1 MDIRICAVLAFAES
15 LAIYELNKAY
25 QRPVLSTT
33 DFGIGVLALLGL
45 QWMLLKIYR
54 VFIYPHFLSPLR
66 QLPGPKDGHFLV
78 GQMVNQ
84 YRASSPV
91 EVFLDWSRQWPDTP
105 LIKFFGLA
113 NNEMLLI
120 NTVEAHKQILQTH
133 CYDFVK
139 PEFIHRSVGEIVG
152 TGLLLAEK
160 QEHKRQRRLILNVFS
175 VPNIKKLVPVFQDEA
190 RLMTKSIG
198 EELRGEPTGDIDV
211 LSIFSKSTLNAIGL
225 AAMGIKLENLKSP
238 EVGMDCQQCY
248 HRMLSQSTL
257 SALISFINVHL
268 PIRWAIPLEA
278 NLGYVRASRGLR
290 SMLTRYIDQR
300 SREIALGDKEKQV
313 GFESRDLL
321 TFMLEERESTG
332 EILTTENIMG
342 HLQNFL
348 AAGHETTSGTL
359 TWATYILATRPD
371 IQDKLR
377 AEIKTLDEG
386 TPDWASLE
394 SLHYLNNF
402 FREVTRLY
410 STAPFTYRE
419 ADKDVV
425 ICGQFVP
432 KGTHLVM
439 SPFVSNLSPQIWG
452 EDADQFRPERWD
464 TVTGDAASPY
474 GIETFS
480 NGPRV
485 CIGKMYSVLLFK
497 AFMVQMLR
505 EFHFSKSADL
515 IARGDAFPEIQ
526 NPGVT
531 FRPKGDV
538 KIHIERI
545 Y

>member
-1 MDIRICAVLAFAES
+1 MDVRICAVVAFAES
-15 LAIYELNKAY
+15 LIIYWLNKTY

-33 DFGIGVLALLGL
+33 HFGVGVLALVGL
-45 QWMLLKIYR
+45 QWILLKIYR
-54 VFIYPHFLSPLR
+54 VFLYPHFFSPLR
-66 QLPGPKDGHFLV
+66 RLPGPKDGHFLV
-78 GQMVNQ
+78 GQMLNQ

-91 EVFLDWSRQWPDTP
+91 EVFLNWSRQWPDVP

-120 NTVEAHKQILQTH
+120 NTVEAHKQILQTY

-160 QEHKRQRRLILNVFS
+160 QEHKRQRRLVLNVFS
-175 VPNIKKLVPVFQDEA
+175 TPNIKKLLPVFQDEA
-190 RLMTKSIG
+190 RLMIQSIG
-198 EELRGEPTGDIDV
+198 EQLKAEPTGDIDV
-211 LSIFSKSTLNAIGL
+211 MPIFSKATLNTIGL

-238 EVGMDCQQCY
+238 ETGMDCQQCY

-268 PIRWAIPLEA
+268 PIRWALPIEA
-278 NLGYVRASRGLR
+278 NLGYVRAMRGLR
-290 SMLTRYIDQR
+290 SMITRHIDKR
-300 SREIALGDKEKQV
+300 AGEIASGDKEKQV

-321 TFMLEERESTG
+321 TYMLEERESTG
-332 EILTTENIMG
+332 EILTTEHILG

-348 AAGHETTSGTL
+348 AAGHETTAGTL
-359 TWATYILATRPD
+359 TWATYILATQPHV
-371 IQDKLR
+371 QEKLR
-377 AEIKTLDEG
+377 SEIQTLAEGSPDYANLDR
-386 TPDWASLE
+386 LQ
-394 SLHYLNNF
+394 YLNNF

-419 ADKDVV
+419 ADKDII
-425 ICGQFVP
+425 ICDQFVP

-452 EDADQFRPERWD
+452 DDAVQFRPERWD
-464 TVTGDAASPY
+464 SLTGEAAKAF

-480 NGPRV
+480 NGPRF
-485 CIGKMYSVLLFK
+485 CIGKTYSALLFK

-505 EFHFSKSADL
+505 EFRFSKSADL

-531 FRPKGDV
+531 FRPKGDI
-538 KIHIERI
+538 KIHIERLH
-545 Y
+545 